1 MPSTPPPFWQR
12 PLEQLSESE
21 WEQLC
26 DGCGRCCL
34 IQLED
39 EESGE
44 RVTTGVACRYLQRSD
59 CSCGVYT
66 ERTTLVP
73 ECLKVSLDNVY
84 TLDWMPASCG
94 YRLRAEGRELATWH
108 PLLSCDPNTIHHSG
122 ISVRYLAI
130 LESELPPDADL
141 EEYLLYDDE

>member
-1 MPSTPPPFWQR
+1 MGEPFWNR
-12 PLEQLSESE
+12 PLEELTATQ

-39 EESGE
+39 EDSGQ
-44 RVTTGVACRYLQRSD
+44 RATTAVACQYLKRGD
-59 CSCGVYT
+59 CSCKVYS
-66 ERTTLVP
+66 ERSTLVP
-73 ECLKVSLDNVY
+73 QCLKVTLDNVY
-84 TLDWMPASCG
+84 SLDWMPPSCS
-94 YRLRAEGRELATWH
+94 YRLRAEGRPLPEWH
-108 PLLSCDPNTIHHSG
+108 PLVTADPESVHHAG

-130 LESELPPDADL
+130 LETEIPPDAYL